1 MSSFYLSCSITGL
14 TALSQCSGETSDGK
28 DFEAYIG
35 AEKAQELKQLFTNW
49 VCEIYRTHSSTIHLC
64 RYLSVRNGLAMP
76 DWARFSLSALE
87 STPTTATGDGAADD
101 QAYIDTA
108 SPSPD
113 SSDQLNASSTQSD
126 TTPNQP
132 DTVQPSTTLNHPDV
146 APNLPDASPTQPSH
160 AYNQLSTPADQPD
173 TSVGVPQPDI
183 SHPPITATLSQVNP
197 SLSSPI
203 PDSTRPSP
211 LQDGEPQPVVPSQ
224 LHSRTSVGLLSSLL
238 TNEAISRP
246 SAIPPSNILV
256 GITNEPAWMKKRR
269 TLDYFRGVIKFG
281 DLPNIIEHWYE
292 LEGLLGFPG
301 VVSVPQRLVLHLPQ
315 SF

>member
-1 MSSFYLSCSITGL
+1 MS
-14 TALSQCSGETSDGK
+14 
-28 DFEAYIG
+28 
-35 AEKAQELKQLFTNW
+35 
-49 VCEIYRTHSSTIHLC
+49 
-64 RYLSVRNGLAMP
+64 

-101 QAYIDTA
+101 QAYINTA

-113 SSDQLNASSTQSD
+113 SFDQLNASPAQSD
-126 TTPNQP
+126 ITPNQP
-132 DTVQPSTTLNHPDV
+132 DTVQPSITHNYLDV

-183 SHPPITATLSQVNP
+183 SHPPVTAALSRVNP

-203 PDSTRPSP
+203 PDSTRPSL
-211 LQDGEPQPVVPSQ
+211 LQVGEPQPVVPSQ
-224 LHSRTSVGLLSSLL
+224 LHPRTSAGLLGSLL
-238 TNEAISRP
+238 TNEVISQP
-246 SAIPPSNILV
+246 SVIPPFNILV

-292 LEGLLGFPG
+292 LEELLGFPS
-301 VVSVPQRLVLHLPQ
+301 VVSVPQRLVLHFPQ